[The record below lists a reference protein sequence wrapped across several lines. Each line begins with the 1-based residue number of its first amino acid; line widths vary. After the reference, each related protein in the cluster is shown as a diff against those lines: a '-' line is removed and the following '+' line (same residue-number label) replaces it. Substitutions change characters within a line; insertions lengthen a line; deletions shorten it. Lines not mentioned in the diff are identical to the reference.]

1 MTTFERISPEES
13 LKIQA
18 LRAAGSSIDD
28 IAVELNRSGNGIW
41 LHLRRLAGLPT
52 KTGKVR
58 AKPLAPAVSPPP
70 PTAVSVAA
78 PPVAK
83 RRKSR
88 GLAKHQ
94 AGEVKCLG
102 GCGKIFAS
110 PDRLRI
116 RICPV
121 CKHRHRQ
128 DALPTNYALHL

>member
-1 MTTFERISPEES
+1 MSLWVHISPEES
-13 LKIQA
+13 QKIQA
-18 LRAAGSSIDD
+18 LRAAGCSLSD
-28 IAVELNRSGNGIW
+28 IALELNRSGAGIW
-41 LHLRRLAGLPT
+41 RHLRCLAGLP
-52 KTGKVR
+52 VR
-58 AKPLAPAVSPPP
+58 AMPPAAPPP
-70 PTAVSVAA
+70 AVSVAEPA
-78 PPVAK
+78 VAV

-88 GLAKHQ
+88 GLVKHQ

-116 RICPV
+116 RVCPV

>member
-1 MTTFERISPEES
+1 MTTFERISPEEGQ
-13 LKIQA
+13 KIQA
-18 LRAAGSSIDD
+18 LRAAGSSYFD
-28 IAVELNRSGNGIW
+28 IALELNRSAGGIW
-41 LHLRRLAGLPT
+41 LYLRRLAGLPI
-52 KTGKVR
+52 KPERVCGK
-58 AKPLAPAVSPPP
+58 PPAVSPPP
-70 PTAVSVAA
+70 AVSVAA
-78 PPVAK
+78 PQVAV

>member
-1 MTTFERISPEES
+1 MSKVVRISPEES
-13 LKIQA
+13 QKIQA
-18 LRAAGSSIDD
+18 LRAAGSSIGD
-28 IAVELNRSGNGIW
+28 IARDLNRSINGIW
-41 LHLRRLAGLPT
+41 THLRRLAGLPI
-52 KTGKVR
+52 KPERVR
-58 AKPLAPAVSPPP
+58 AKPPAAVSQPP
-70 PTAVSVAA
+70 AVSVAA

-94 AGEVKCLG
+94 AGGVKCLG

-128 DALPTNYALHL
+128 DALPTTYALHL

>member
-13 LKIQA
+13 QKIQA

-28 IAVELNRSGNGIW
+28 IAVELNRSNNGIW
-41 LHLRRLAGLPT
+41 THLRRLAGLPL
-52 KTGKVR
+52 KPEKAR
-58 AKPLAPAVSPPP
+58 AKPPAAVSPPP
-70 PTAVSVAA
+70 AVSVAA
-78 PPVAK
+78 PQVAV

-128 DALPTNYALHL
+128 DALPTNSALHL